1 VPARLQQRRTT
12 CQTCSSWA
20 GCCLSLASE
29 DPERSWALTEA
40 HEAVA
45 LVLLCCSAGC
55 LLWAPIQHQGCGVV
69 PVWGGNGLLFAST
82 LPVKPMVVAWN
93 KSRPKHNLSW
103 DMPAVTPHV
112 TELSLLLCFTLC
124 RNLGDNRALCGYLPN
139 GLGANTQNTGIGT
152 ACSSQPAQTPP
163 PPATPTPAPPS
174 PATAPPSGVVT
185 LPDGSPTPPVVA
197 SPNPSPAAE
206 PEAKP
211 APAPTVISS
220 APICS
225 CALRGFGSQDC
236 TGSLANVCRGSNPPA
251 VSDNA
256 TGSLPAAGTDL
267 SLVSVLGL
275 IVLSCLQCYAVA
287 CNTISA

>member
-1 VPARLQQRRTT
+1 VPARLQQCRTT
-12 CQTCSSWA
+12 V
-20 GCCLSLASE
+20 SLASG
-29 DPERSWALTEA
+29 DPERSSAFTEA
-40 HEAVA
+40 PEAVA
-45 LVLLCCSAGC
+45 QELLCCSAEC
-55 LLWAPIQHQGCGVV
+55 LLWAPIQHQGCGVC
-69 PVWGGNGLLFAST
+69 PCLGGYGLLLAST
-82 LPVKPMVVAWN
+82 WLVKPMVVAWN
-93 KSRPKHNLSW
+93 KSHPKHTHAQHFLNLSW
-103 DMPAVTPHV
+103 ALPIATSHV
-112 TELSLLLCFTLC
+112 TVLFLLLCFTIC

-197 SPNPSPAAE
+197 SPNPSPVAE

-236 TGSLANVCRGSNPPA
+236 TGALTNVCRGSNPPA
-251 VSDNA
+251 VSTTRLA
-256 TGSLPAAGTDL
+256 TSKQR
-267 SLVSVLGL
+267 VLTWNLWVCWG
-275 IVLSCLQCYAVA
+275 
-287 CNTISA
+287 